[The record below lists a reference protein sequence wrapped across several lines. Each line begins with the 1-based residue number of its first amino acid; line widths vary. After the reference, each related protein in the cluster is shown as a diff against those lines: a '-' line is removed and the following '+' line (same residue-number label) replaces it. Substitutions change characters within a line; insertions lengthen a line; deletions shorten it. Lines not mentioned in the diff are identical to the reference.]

1 LTEKNGREYIGSV
14 DLKTKALPNVF
25 PTIEITELNRAS
37 MEPGFHIIEMLIANN
52 GKFHSYTIMFD
63 DDGEVRW
70 FMDMSSVG
78 QIAYSSLRQKNG
90 NWRYLSWID
99 IWELSDLGEEVRNEK
114 LWMYAGTHDIIE
126 LENGHLLMAGS
137 KKDAMVK
144 REDGIE
150 TVTQYDYVVE
160 WDSKENKG
168 IKDWDLGEVLD
179 IDRTVFSEDYSLNFK
194 ADWFHIN
201 SIAFDP
207 TDNSVIA
214 SGRNQGVLKVD
225 DDNNLKWILAPHK
238 GWGKSGRTGEGFET
252 SEHLL
257 TAIDADGN
265 PYPDPIQNGSRGN
278 EDFEWSTGQH
288 ALNILSNGNLLLFDN
303 GLSRNFET
311 AATYSRA
318 VEYKIDEENMTI
330 QQVWEY
336 GTSRGLDMY
345 SPITSDVD
353 VMPITGN
360 RLITAGNVRKGSLPP
375 HSKMIEITYPDNKV
389 VFEANIFLKD
399 ANGNGEQTWAQFDL
413 AFAGDRLP
421 LYKEY
426 R

>member
-1 LTEKNGREYIGSV
+1 
-14 DLKTKALPNVF
+14 
-25 PTIEITELNRAS
+25 
-37 MEPGFHIIEMLIANN
+37 
-52 GKFHSYTIMFD
+52 
-63 DDGEVRW
+63 
-70 FMDMSSVG
+70 
-78 QIAYSSLRQKNG
+78 
-90 NWRYLSWID
+90 
-99 IWELSDLGEEVRNEK
+99 
-114 LWMYAGTHDIIE
+114 MYAGTHDIIE
-126 LENGHLLMAGS
+126 LDEERFLMAGS
-137 KKDAMVK
+137 KKDAMV
-144 REDGIE
+144 RRADGIE

-179 IDRTVFSEDYSLNFK
+179 IDRTVFSEDDSLNFK

-225 DDNNLKWILAPHK
+225 DANNLKWILAPHK

-421 LYKEY
+421 LYKE
-426 R
+426 